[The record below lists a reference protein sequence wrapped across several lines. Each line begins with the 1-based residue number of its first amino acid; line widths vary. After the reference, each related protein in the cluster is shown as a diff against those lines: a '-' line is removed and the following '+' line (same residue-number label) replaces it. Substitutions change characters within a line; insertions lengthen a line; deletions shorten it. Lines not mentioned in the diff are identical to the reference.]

1 MFMILRSIFRTLS
14 KADSFQRATGGR
26 CPIFLPDFSLF
37 FLMIF
42 SAFTLL
48 CLTAQMAAA
57 DYFNLIPY
65 VELREEF
72 NDNIFFSFEDSVD
85 DFITTI
91 SPGLDIV
98 EKTERLDASLKGRL
112 DGIIYADNNEFNAV
126 DQHFLGHLGYKIT
139 ERLGMLADAWYI
151 KDSRPDRDIL
161 ETGLVQSAEP
171 RKRRNLA
178 LGTDYRTSE
187 NTSNS
192 LIYQYEASD
201 YEDREFS
208 DSKIHTL
215 NFSHTWNA
223 RRFFKETIGR
233 LNLGYVN
240 ADFETSEVASFS
252 GTIGASW
259 NYTELLSVLFDIGI
273 RYAETDF
280 IVLEFVPPNQI
291 VTRLETTRQFSGVG
305 SASLE
310 FKGEYTK
317 GNIKLLHDIREAR
330 GRGGTTVR
338 TEATGWLRR
347 RFSEKFSV
355 TLSAGYYKNKSDQG
369 TVALVDLNEQTFRI
383 RPGLRYDFN
392 DDIFLEAAYKL
403 TYVKDNVADTS
414 ANQNMIFGQIYW
426 QWPIFD

>member
-1 MFMILRSIFRTLS
+1 MILRSIFRTISISDFL
-14 KADSFQRATGGR
+14 QRPTGSR
-26 CPIFLPDFSLF
+26 CHIFLPDFSLF
-37 FLMIF
+37 LLMIF
-42 SAFTLL
+42 SVFALL
-48 CLTAQMAAA
+48 CIAAEKVAA

-72 NDNIFFSFEDSVD
+72 NDNIFFSVEDSVD

-98 EKTERLDASLKGRL
+98 EKTERLDVSFKGRL
-112 DGIIYADNNEFNAV
+112 DGIIYADNNELNAV

-139 ERLGMLADAWYI
+139 ERLGALADAWYI

-161 ETGLVQSAEP
+161 ESGLVQGAEP
-171 RKRRNLA
+171 RKRRHFA
-178 LGTDYRTSE
+178 LGTDYLTSE

-192 LIYQYEASD
+192 LTYQYEASD

-208 DSKIHTL
+208 DSRIHTF

-223 RRFFKETIGR
+223 RRFFKETVGR
-233 LNLGYVN
+233 LNLGYVK
-240 ADFETSEVASFS
+240 ADFETSEVASLS

-259 NYTELLSVLFDIGI
+259 NYTELLSVLFDLGI

-280 IVLEFVPPNQI
+280 IVLEIVPPNQI

-305 SASLE
+305 SATLE
-310 FKGEYTK
+310 FRGEYTN

-338 TEATGWLRR
+338 TEATGWFRR

-355 TLSAGYYKNKSDQG
+355 TFSAGYYKNKSDQG
-369 TVALVDLNEQTFRI
+369 TVALVDLNGQTFRI
-383 RPGLRYDFN
+383 RPGLRYDFS

-403 TYVKDNVADTS
+403 TYVKDNIDNTS
-414 ANQNMIFGQIYW
+414 ATQNMVFGQIYW